1 MRPEFKNKRKSIER
15 IESVL
20 SEIEA
25 GQAVDL
31 IVLPEMAL
39 VGYRFD
45 DRADIEPFVEL
56 APADIGALIDTLEQP
71 EPEDGQLCTFK
82 WALRTS

>member
-15 IESVL
+15 VESVL
-20 SEIEA
+20 GEIEA

-39 VGYRFD
+39 VGYRFE
-45 DRADIEPFVEL
+45 DRDDIEPYVEQ
-56 APADIGALIDTLEQP
+56 APADIGALIDTLEEP
-71 EPEDGQLCTFK
+71 EPEDGQPSTFK